1 MEAWEL
7 EMVKMFNAGPNK
19 PFAAGFTTGKVIE
32 PLPNIIIAIGDDIL
46 LDKED
51 LVIANQLYFKHTH
64 QANEYHTPVPKPLTV
79 GDEVIL
85 IPDSSGQKYALID
98 KAGE

>member
-7 EMVKMFNAGPNK
+7 EMVKMFNDSKNK
-19 PFAAGFTTGKVIE
+19 PIAAGFIVGKVIK
-32 PLPNIIIAIGDDIL
+32 PLPNITVAVGDDIL

-51 LVIANQLYFKHTH
+51 LFIANQLYFKHTH
-64 QANEYHTPVPKPLTV
+64 QANEYHTPVPKPLAI